1 MPKRIA
7 LTVTTAGGA
16 ALAALALLGCGRDA
30 PPAGTVIATIAVEP
44 HVGPDLKIG
53 PDGDLWLPAS
63 DTFGGA
69 EVAYDDAVNA
79 VVRIDPRRK
88 DVEAVIAVSHPMSA
102 LAIGEGAIWATGTD
116 YGPDDAVPRGSL
128 VRIDP
133 DGNRVTAAIDL
144 GDGSP
149 SDVAVGFDSVWV
161 SDSTADAVYRVDP
174 DTGAVVTEIAVTGG
188 PTSLAVTADAVWVT
202 KPATGQVRPID
213 PETNTPGEAIGTG
226 SNPAVLESGGAGLFL
241 ADYTSADLSL
251 LRAPDGIVRRVGF
264 PSAPS
269 RFDVGDDLVVVV
281 EVEERAL
288 STLDG
293 TERRAILEGR
303 LLVAVALTPDGRT
316 AYAADAEAGA
326 VVHVRL
332 PAR

>member
-1 MPKRIA
+1 MPKR
-7 LTVTTAGGA
+7 LTLPVAGAVT
-16 ALAALALLGCGRDA
+16 LAAFALLGCARDA
-30 PPAGTVIATIAVEP
+30 PPSGEVVATIPVDP

-63 DTFGGA
+63 DTFGGS

-88 DVEAVIAVSHPMSA
+88 KVEAVVAVSHPMSA
-102 LAIGEGAIWATGTD
+102 LAIGEGAVWATGTD
-116 YGPDDAVPRGSL
+116 YGPDDAAPRGSL

-133 DGNRVTAAIDL
+133 NGNRVTAAIDL

-161 SDSTADAVYRVDP
+161 SDSTADVVYRVDP

-202 KPATGQVRPID
+202 KPATGQVRSID
-213 PETNTPGEAIGTG
+213 PDTNAPGRAIGTG

-251 LRAPDGIVRRVGF
+251 LRAPEGIVRRVAF

-269 RFDVGDDLVVVV
+269 RFAVGDDLVVVV
-281 EVEERAL
+281 EVEERAM
-288 STLDG
+288 SSLDG
-293 TERRAILEGR
+293 STRRVLIEDR
-303 LLVAVALTPDGRT
+303 LFVAVALTPDGRT

-326 VVHVRL
+326 VVQVRL
-332 PAR
+332 PAP